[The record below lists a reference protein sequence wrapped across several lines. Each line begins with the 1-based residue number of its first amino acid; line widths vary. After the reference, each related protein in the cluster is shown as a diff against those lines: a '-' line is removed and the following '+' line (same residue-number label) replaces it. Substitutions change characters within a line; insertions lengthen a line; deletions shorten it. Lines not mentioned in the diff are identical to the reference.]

1 MIPNHLKIAW
11 PLKYKELGG
20 GIGQKNCLKVLV
32 DMDKIIINYISYR
45 ILRMKSLIKK
55 KWNKKKIVNCKES
68 IFITDLVTK
77 IHTYINLL
85 TYKSN

>member
-45 ILRMKSLIKK
+45 ILQMKSLIKK
-55 KWNKKKIVNCKES
+55 KWNKKKIVKILDPLKKISQLPS
-68 IFITDLVTK
+68 IIILS
-77 IHTYINLL
+77 I
-85 TYKSN
+85 